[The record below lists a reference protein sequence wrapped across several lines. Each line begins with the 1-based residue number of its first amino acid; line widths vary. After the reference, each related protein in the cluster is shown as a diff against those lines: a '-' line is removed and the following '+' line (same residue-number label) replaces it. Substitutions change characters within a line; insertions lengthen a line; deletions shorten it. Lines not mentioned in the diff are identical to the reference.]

1 MLRAAVQKIAKKR
14 NLSDRS
20 ECKTALELLSEK
32 GKIVYDSA
40 KNTINSSRKMEP
52 VLLLSSG
59 RCQ

>member
-20 ECKTALELLSEK
+20 EWKTALELLSEK

-40 KNTINSSRKMEP
+40 KDTINLKP
-52 VLLLSSG
+52 
-59 RCQ
+59 